1 MAIKLFYQQDRL
13 ALIHDVQ
20 EQRRLM
26 STDAQA
32 HAVLLGNPPMPVL
45 LACDA
50 LASVLL
56 INPQKNM
63 KARCY
68 SPYGHDIPHPG
79 IPGFAGQ
86 VPEAA
91 MGGYLLGNGYRLYSP
106 VLMRFTAADDWSPFG
121 AAGINPYAYCKGE
134 PVNYSDPSGHILSR
148 VKSLLNHIGRKAMS
162 AADSV
167 MYEYVKAKHG
177 ERILKGIAQ
186 LEKPPL
192 GARGADVAK
201 QQLSPADVKV
211 GERIINENLK
221 FRKENNQITHSRLQ
235 RAERGGEGS
244 KIIFAEDPN
253 YIVDVLTNQHVRE
266 SRNIAR
272 LEEARDNLR
281 AYKDT
286 VRYEARL
293 HARRG

>member
-20 EQRRLM
+20 AQRRLI

-32 HAVLLGNPPMPVL
+32 HAVLLENSPMPVL
-45 LACDA
+45 LACDV

-56 INPQKNM
+56 INPQQNM

-68 SPYGHDIPHPG
+68 SPYGHDMPHPG

-86 VPEAA
+86 LPETAL
-91 MGGYLLGNGYRLYSP
+91 GGYLLGNGYRLFSP

-121 AAGINPYAYCKGE
+121 AAGVNPYAYCKGD

-148 VKSLLNHIGRKAMS
+148 LKSVLNHIGRKAVS

-177 ERILKGIAQ
+177 ERIFKGIAQ

-192 GARGADVAK
+192 GSRGAVVAK
-201 QQLSPADVKV
+201 HTLSPADVKV
-211 GERIINENLK
+211 GERMLDESLK
-221 FRKENNQITHSRLQ
+221 FQKQNNQITQSRIQ
-235 RAERGGEGS
+235 SAERGGEGS
-244 KIIFAEDPN
+244 KIIFAEGKS

-266 SRNIAR
+266 ARNIVR

-281 AYKDT
+281 AYKETGRHETRLD
-286 VRYEARL
+286 AR
-293 HARRG
+293 